1 MAGGEK
7 MKEGKDKRICELKE
21 DNQKPSGRAS
31 EEDPSPGLEKMAPE
45 EMKEYLDDLFRG
57 YIFGKG

>member
-1 MAGGEK
+1 
-7 MKEGKDKRICELKE
+7 MKEGKDKQIRELRE
-21 DNQKPSGRAS
+21 DDQKPSGRVN
-31 EEDPSPGLEKMAPE
+31 EEELFPGMEKMPPD